1 MHVLPVERLIARL
14 TFGDFSHRERRRTL
28 CFLIQSFFH
37 PESFRGCDS
46 AKARVRL
53 AFPYDVS
60 GCSGACVKR
69 LNVAHLPQAALQQ
82 SGLTGAVAP
91 DG

>member
-1 MHVLPVERLIARL
+1 VDALLFDSVAAPERDA
-14 TFGDFSHRERRRTL
+14 
-28 CFLIQSFFH
+28 
-37 PESFRGCDS
+37 PYDS

-53 AFPYDVS
+53 AFPYDVN
-60 GCSGACVKR
+60 GCRGACVKR
-69 LNVAHLPQAALQQ
+69 LNVAQLPQAALQQ